1 MSSRVISESATDGLH
16 SVMDDDGPSNGLF
29 FVIIFVEV
37 NQCLRYQ
44 EKNNSWLNIE
54 MKCSR
59 KSLTLL
65 FYLLKSV

>member
-44 EKNNSWLNIE
+44 EKNIRYQE
-54 MKCSR
+54 KI
-59 KSLTLL
+59 
-65 FYLLKSV
+65 VG